1 MYFYVGRRMLRPQLF
16 CCPLPFSGA
25 GLQIGSSF
33 FCPEGAKK
41 VWRSDEVEV
50 SGDDF
55 FFKKKE
61 KNAFAIQTYL
71 AEKRLF
77 CTPMQI

>member
-25 GLQIGSSF
+25 GLQIGSRF
-33 FCPEGAKK
+33 FFVRRGQKKCGDRMRCP
-41 VWRSDEVEV
+41 VMI
-50 SGDDF
+50 
-55 FFKKKE
+55 FFKKGE
-61 KNAFAIQTYL
+61 NAFAIQTYL